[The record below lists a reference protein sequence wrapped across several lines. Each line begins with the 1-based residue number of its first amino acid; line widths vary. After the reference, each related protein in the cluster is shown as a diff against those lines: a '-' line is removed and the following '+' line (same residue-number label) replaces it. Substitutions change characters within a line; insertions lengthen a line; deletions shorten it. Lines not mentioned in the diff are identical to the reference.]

1 METVTAPAI
10 AGSTRDERESY
21 IRHRYPCISDCDA
34 GGICAVFRGK
44 DPVVVYKDYIDG
56 NREFME
62 IAREYAR

>member
-34 GGICAVFRGK
+34 CGICAVFRGK
-44 DPVVVYKDYIDG
+44 DPVVV
-56 NREFME
+56 
-62 IAREYAR
+62 